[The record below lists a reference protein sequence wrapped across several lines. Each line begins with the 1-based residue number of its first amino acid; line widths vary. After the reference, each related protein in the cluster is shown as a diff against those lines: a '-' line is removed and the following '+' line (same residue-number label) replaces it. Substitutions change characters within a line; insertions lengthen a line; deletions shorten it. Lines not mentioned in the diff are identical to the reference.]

1 MKSSETSTSKS
12 KLGSHPMQGSDP
24 CISAPKGVKRKAPL
38 EVVQDDPE
46 LETVFP
52 DLLSKRDS
60 ITPESSQKDT
70 HFTRQAS
77 SSMPTVTQPAIGT
90 KQISRK
96 PPLFIEACAGCA
108 ILSATAQERGIPS
121 LPIDCSRNR
130 HQTHCKVFDL
140 DLSKLHALELIKRI
154 SRDYAIIC
162 VHIALPRG
170 TCSKARGIPM
180 ADGSP
185 GPPPLRSPDHLH
197 GVPSMSHND
206 RLKVGSANRL
216 YATMSTLIVFLEESD
231 IPWTVENASNS
242 WLWELPEM
250 AFPLA
255 HGTLY
260 HFHSCAYGAA
270 RKKRTAILASDTLF
284 ACLERQCDGQHP
296 HAEWGFDEAT
306 QMFNTAKEAEYPKAL
321 CQAYVDVLLNLAGRK
336 EIMFIDA
343 SATTTAAKPQ
353 KQPRGRKT
361 PQLISEYGRVE
372 TLKLPEVPP
381 LDSKRCLMSPIGP
394 LPKGAKL
401 LRTEAKEGN
410 ILCVFGI
417 YRSMEEFV
425 TCSKQLWHPFDE
437 LRNLPDGLIRCIF
450 KTLTSGMAEVTRHRI
465 EKLTEWSELA
475 KSLSRDEEKLHQT
488 LDPNVAAILK
498 GKRLLLLER
507 LAEQISWPDKTI
519 HKELKSG
526 FMLTG
531 YAPPSGIFKP
541 ELRPASLEKAQLMAD
556 SKYIRPLILSKLA
569 QRDRSGDVPEK
580 ERDDEKLFEI
590 TLTEAHQKHWLQ
602 GPFTPEQIASR
613 HEDLWLPVRRFG
625 VWQKEKLRPIDDMK
639 ENKLND
645 CFSCS
650 DKIDLRALDHV
661 LWSLCVCIRF
671 CLYSGDLDFKLS
683 DGSRLHGS
691 VHESW
696 TRAGAHFSMTSF
708 DLASAYKQLPL
719 NPKEHNCS
727 VVTLRNPKENSV
739 ACFEMRTLPFG
750 SVASVLHFNRVARLI
765 WALGLQLGII
775 WGNYFD
781 DYPVITHDL
790 HKASTMTCVKNLFG
804 LLGFDFAEDKLAPFA
819 KSAETLG
826 VIVNLTDTTSGR
838 VVVDNKDSRKAE
850 LSETIQTILSND
862 ALVPAQLPS
871 VLGRMQFADMQLAG
885 RMGGLAMADLRSLGH
900 DSKTKV
906 SLPTSIRQS
915 LEVLNQRFAK

>member
-1 MKSSETSTSKS
+1 
-12 KLGSHPMQGSDP
+12 
-24 CISAPKGVKRKAPL
+24 
-38 EVVQDDPE
+38 
-46 LETVFP
+46 
-52 DLLSKRDS
+52 
-60 ITPESSQKDT
+60 
-70 HFTRQAS
+70 
-77 SSMPTVTQPAIGT
+77 
-90 KQISRK
+90 
-96 PPLFIEACAGCA
+96 
-108 ILSATAQERGIPS
+108 
-121 LPIDCSRNR
+121 
-130 HQTHCKVFDL
+130 
-140 DLSKLHALELIKRI
+140 
-154 SRDYAIIC
+154 
-162 VHIALPRG
+162 
-170 TCSKARGIPM
+170 
-180 ADGSP
+180 
-185 GPPPLRSPDHLH
+185 
-197 GVPSMSHND
+197 
-206 RLKVGSANRL
+206 
-216 YATMSTLIVFLEESD
+216 
-231 IPWTVENASNS
+231 
-242 WLWELPEM
+242 
-250 AFPLA
+250 
-255 HGTLY
+255 
-260 HFHSCAYGAA
+260 
-270 RKKRTAILASDTLF
+270 
-284 ACLERQCDGQHP
+284 
-296 HAEWGFDEAT
+296 
-306 QMFNTAKEAEYPKAL
+306 
-321 CQAYVDVLLNLAGRK
+321 
-336 EIMFIDA
+336 
-343 SATTTAAKPQ
+343 
-353 KQPRGRKT
+353 
-361 PQLISEYGRVE
+361 
-372 TLKLPEVPP
+372 
-381 LDSKRCLMSPIGP
+381 
-394 LPKGAKL
+394 
-401 LRTEAKEGN
+401 
-410 ILCVFGI
+410 
-417 YRSMEEFV
+417 MEEFV

-437 LRNLPDGLIRCIF
+437 LRNLPDGLIRCTF

-507 LAEQISWPDKTI
+507 LAEQISWPDKSI

-541 ELRPASLEKAQLMAD
+541 ELRPASLDKAQLMAD

-613 HEDLWLPVRRFG
+613 HEGVWLPVRRFG

-650 DKIDLRALDHV
+650 DKIDLHALDHV

-691 VHESW
+691 VRESW

-719 NPKEHNCS
+719 NPKEYNCS

-871 VLGRMQFADMQLAG
+871 VLGWMQFADVQLAG

-915 LEVLNQRFAK
+915 LEVLNQRFAKGKPRTLRVTEPSRPVLIFTDGAFEMSETGDPIATIGGVLLRPEQKPKVFGCKVHHALLDRWLESSTHPIGLVELYAVVVAFELWMPEFTRDKVIFFCDNWTTIDVFVRSYSVIEDWRNLLVCLEKLDSQAEAMLWIARVASQSNVADPPSRGSLDTLTFLGDCQLDQPVCSVMHETLVPLF